1 MKIEDFVRKFDL
13 NGLLEYAKSLNLPK
27 NSHEF
32 DYSFVVFKKIA
43 ELKIE
48 INHYASLYR
57 STLELK
63 KVIEGKI
70 TDWRYKYKRSSWYNG
85 WFFKI
90 MIEKQ
95 ADKLLESYGLL
106 HFYEDKLVNKVKR
119 LEEFLE
125 IQNK

>member
-1 MKIEDFVRKFDL
+1 MKSEDFVSKFDL
-13 NGLLEYAKSLNLPK
+13 IGLLEYAKSLNLPK
-27 NSHEF
+27 F
-32 DYSFVVFKKIA
+32 DYSFE

-48 INHYASLYR
+48 IRYYASLYR

-63 KVIEGKI
+63 KVIEDEI

-90 MIEKQ
+90 MIEKW

-106 HFYEDKLVNKVKR
+106 HFYEDKLVNKVKK
-119 LEEFLE
+119 LEEFIE
-125 IQNK
+125 VQNKQ